1 MFAVF
6 YSWQTD
12 TPAREGRSFIENAL
26 REAVKRLRADLTVED
41 ALRGNIAVDKDT
53 QGVPGSPPIFDTILQ
68 KIEKAGAFV
77 ADVTSTASGNKGEL
91 TANPNVLIEYGFAL
105 GSLGHAR
112 MIAIVNEAYGK
123 VTEQTVPFDMR
134 HLRWPIKYTLLAG
147 ASREEY
153 RTQQKA
159 LAGQLEIALR
169 SVFDSHEFKQAL
181 DASQRPPEDR
191 PRLGARVVNLL
202 DDGYRAGV
210 AGGALEV
217 EFRLRHLSGRPATTI
232 TIDPIWSF
240 GSNFE
245 LRMDGIPFLA
255 LGQEVILRYEVWR
268 NGQRPPRKL
277 VDAIGWGKL
286 LADFVSDSRSDGND
300 IGFPLMIWFMDGQN
314 IDKQEFRLIYDSSS
328 RRFNV
333 MDAFPVSG

>member
-6 YSWQTD
+6 YSWQSD
-12 TPAREGRSFIENAL
+12 TPAKEGQYFIECAL
-26 REAVKRLRADLTVED
+26 RQAVKRLRADLRVED
-41 ALRGNIAVDKDT
+41 ALRKNIAVDRDT

-68 KIEKAGAFV
+68 KIEKSGAFV
-77 ADVTSTASGNKGEL
+77 ADVTFTASGKNGEF

-105 GSLGHAR
+105 KALGHAR
-112 MIAIVNEAYGK
+112 MIAIMNEAYGEA
-123 VTEQTVPFDMR
+123 TEQTLAFDMR
-134 HLRWPIKYTLLAG
+134 HVRWPIRYMLRAG
-147 ASREEY
+147 ASREDY
-153 RTQQKA
+153 KTQQK
-159 LAGQLEIALR
+159 LLVEQLEIALR
-169 SVFDSHEFKQAL
+169 SVFDSQEFKQAIE
-181 DASQRPPEDR
+181 ASQRPPEGR

-210 AGGALEV
+210 AGGALEA

-286 LADFVSDSRSDGND
+286 LADFVWDSRSDGND
-300 IGFPLMIWFMDGQN
+300 IGFPLMVWFMDGQN